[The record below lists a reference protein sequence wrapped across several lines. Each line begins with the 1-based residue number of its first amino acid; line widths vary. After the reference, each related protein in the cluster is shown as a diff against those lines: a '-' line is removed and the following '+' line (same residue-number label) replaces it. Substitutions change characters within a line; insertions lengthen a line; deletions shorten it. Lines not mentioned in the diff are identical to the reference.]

1 MSDNPEN
8 AAGLKAFLAGNYV
21 ETLGLIP
28 MLTLLLLLAFIVRI
42 DRYIRADFKKT
53 MRIIILTVFSLI
65 VQNFLD
71 YRLAEGE
78 VKWLARTLVSIYG
91 YAIRPVILILFLRV
105 IAPEKHYGWAWAL
118 AGVNAAVNATALF
131 SHLCFWIDEHNHFQG
146 GPLKDTCLIVSAAL
160 LIYSFALTIRVFTPR
175 KRQEAWVP
183 LMVMAL
189 IAGAI
194 ELDSKVGPIAQPI
207 TYLTISIVISCVAY
221 YIWLHLQFVR
231 EHEEALVAG
240 QRVQLTI
247 SQIKPHFLYNTLNAI
262 AALCDKYPQQV
273 KHAIHQFAR
282 YLRGNMDSLDQQG
295 PIPFTKELEHTKTYL
310 EIEQLRFEDALQ
322 VRYDIACTDFRI
334 PALTMEPL
342 VENAVRHGV
351 RGNKGG
357 RGTVSIATL
366 DAGDHF
372 EVIIADDGPGF
383 DPAHILDDGKPHV
396 GLTNVRERLAV
407 VCHGTLSIRSGQ
419 GEGTTATI
427 ILPKEQEIKAC

>member
-1 MSDNPEN
+1 MSGNPVS
-8 AAGLKAFLAGNYV
+8 AGGLKAFLAGNYL
-21 ETLGLIP
+21 ETLGIIP
-28 MLTLLLLLAFIVRI
+28 ALALLTLLAFIVHI
-42 DRYIRADFKKT
+42 DQYIRADLKRT
-53 MRIIILTVFSLI
+53 MRIIVLALFSL
-65 VQNFLD
+65 VAQNYLE

-78 VKWLARTLVSIYG
+78 GQWLARTLASIYG

-105 IAPEKHYGWAWAL
+105 IAPEKHLGWAWAL
-118 AGVNAAVNATALF
+118 AGVNTAVHATALF
-131 SHLCFWIDEHNHFQG
+131 SHLCFWIDENNHFQG
-146 GPLKDTCLIVSAAL
+146 GPLNNTCLFISAVL
-160 LIYSFALTIRVFTPR
+160 LIYWFVLTVRVFAPQKR
-175 KRQEAWVP
+175 KETWVP
-183 LMVMAL
+183 VLVLLL
-189 IAGAI
+189 IIGAI
-194 ELDSKVGPIAQPI
+194 VLDSQVGLIAQPI
-207 TYLTISIVISCVAY
+207 TYLTISVVICCVAY

-273 KHAIHQFAR
+273 KPAIHQFAR
-282 YLRGNMDSLDQQG
+282 YLRGNMDSIDQQG
-295 PIPFTKELEHTKTYL
+295 PIPFTKELDHTKTYL
-310 EIEQLRFEDALQ
+310 DIEQMRFEDALQ
-322 VRYDIACTDFRI
+322 VTYNITCTNFRI

-357 RGTVSIATL
+357 RGAVSIAAL

-383 DPAHILDDGKPHV
+383 DPSHIPDDGKPHV
-396 GLTNVRERLAV
+396 GLINVRERLAA
-407 VCHGTLSIRSGQ
+407 VCNGTLSIQSKP

-427 ILPKEQEIKAC
+427 ILPKEKEAKAC

>member
-322 VRYDIACTDFRI
+322 VRYDITCTDFRI

-366 DAGDHF
+366 DAGDHV
-372 EVIIADDGPGF
+372 EVIIRDDGPGF
-383 DPAHILDDGKPHV
+383 DPAHISDDGKPHV
-396 GLTNVRERLAV
+396 GLTNVRERLAA
-407 VCHGTLSIRSGQ
+407 VCNGRLSIQSRP

-427 ILPKEQEIKAC
+427 ILPKEQEAEAC

>member
-1 MSDNPEN
+1 MSGNPEN
-8 AAGLKAFLAGNYV
+8 AAGLKAFLADNYV

-131 SHLCFWIDEHNHFQG
+131 SHLCFWIDGHNHFQG
-146 GPLKDTCLIVSAAL
+146 GPLNNVCLFVSAVL
-160 LIYSFALTIRVFTPR
+160 LVYWFVLTVRVFAPQKR
-175 KRQEAWVP
+175 KETWVP
-183 LMVMAL
+183 LFVVLL
-189 IAGAI
+189 IVGAI
-194 ELDSKVGPIAQPI
+194 ELDGNVGLIAQPI
-207 TYLTISIVISCVAY
+207 TYLTISVVIGCIAS

-231 EHEEALVAG
+231 EHEETLVAG

-247 SQIKPHFLYNTLNAI
+247 SQIKPHFLYNSLNAI

-273 KHAIHQFAR
+273 KPAITKFAR
-282 YLRGNMDSLDQQG
+282 YLRGNMESIDQQG

-322 VRYDIACTDFRI
+322 VCYDIAYADFRI

-383 DPAHILDDGKPHV
+383 DPAHIPDDGKPHV
-396 GLTNVRERLAV
+396 GLTNVRERLAA